1 MTFLKR
7 LFDLVCG
14 VGLSIV
20 LSPVILLI
28 VIIIYMR
35 DGRPIFHISERM
47 KTVDQPFQLVKF
59 RTMTPSNDDSGVSG
73 GDKDTR
79 ITTTGLLI
87 RQKRLDEIPQLWN
100 ILKGDMSF
108 VGPRPPLQEYT
119 KKYPEIYGE
128 VLKSRPGVTGLASAH
143 FHKHEEYL
151 LSKCISRQ
159 ETDEVYSRL
168 CIPRKAKLD
177 LIYQNK
183 RSICFDVSIMLKT
196 VFKSL
201 R

>member
-7 LFDLVCG
+7 LFDLICG
-14 VGLSIV
+14 LG
-20 LSPVILLI
+20 LLI
-28 VIIIYMR
+28 VLTPVIGLITLAIYVQ
-35 DGRPIFHISERM
+35 DGRPIFYISERM
-47 KTVDQPFQLVKF
+47 KTIDQPFKLIKF
-59 RTMTPSNDDSGVSG
+59 RTMTTSREDSGVSG
-73 GDKDTR
+73 GNKDTR
-79 ITTTGLLI
+79 ITATGALI

-108 VGPRPPLQEYT
+108 VGPRPPLREYT
-119 KKYPEIYGE
+119 QRFPEIYQK
-128 VLKSRPGVTGLASAH
+128 VLESRPGVTGLASAH

-151 LSKCISRQ
+151 LSKCKSRQ
-159 ETDEVYSRL
+159 ETDEVYSRR

-177 LIYQNK
+177 LIYQSN
-183 RSICFDVSIMLKT
+183 RSICFDIGIMLKT